1 MPLGGTVMDE
11 RDIGPLIKRLADKI
25 RTSVDVLLKEQGLTF
40 SQTLVIGFLYSHNG
54 KATQKEIE
62 DHLQVSHP
70 TVVGIIS
77 RLEKNGFVSCYTDKK
92 DRRNKIVCAADKAL
106 NMLDVVN
113 AGKRQMEEKL
123 AKGLSEE
130 ELDEFRRIIDI
141 FYENI

>member
-1 MPLGGTVMDE
+1 MNE
-11 RDIGPLIKRLADKI
+11 RDIGLLIKRLADKI
-25 RTSVDVLLKEQGLTF
+25 RISVDVLLKEQGLTF
-40 SQTLVIGFLYSHNG
+40 SQTLVIDFLHSRNG

-77 RLEKNGFVSCYTDKK
+77 RLEKNGFVSSHTDEK

-106 NMLDVVN
+106 NMLDAVN

-123 AKGLSEE
+123 TKGLSEE
-130 ELDEFRRIIDI
+130 ELNEFRRIIDI